1 MNKAEK
7 TATIEELKEQFGE
20 NNYFYLA
27 DASTMSVGDV
37 NKFRRLCFEKGV
49 SMQVIKNTLVKKAL
63 EDTPAEKNYAGIFE
77 ALHGPTAI
85 LFSKDP
91 DAPANS
97 VAKMLKDYRRSGSD
111 RPLLKAAYVDSAVF
125 IGDDQLDALTKLKS
139 KQDLLGELIG
149 LLQSPAKNLVSALQS
164 GGSTIAGLVKALEE
178 RQA

>member
-7 TATIEELKEQFGE
+7 TVAIEELKEKFGE

-27 DASTMSVGDV
+27 DPSTMSVGDV
-37 NKFRRLCFEKGV
+37 NKFRRLCFERGV
-49 SMQVIKNTLVKKAL
+49 SMQVIKNKLVKKAL
-63 EDTPAEKNYAGIFE
+63 EDTPAEKNYAEIFE

-97 VAKMLKDYRRSGSD
+97 VAKLLKDYRRLGNEK
-111 RPLLKAAYVDSAVF
+111 PLLKGAYVDSAVF

-149 LLQSPAKNLVSALQS
+149 LLQSPARNLISALQS
-164 GGSTIAGLVKALEE
+164 GGTTIAGLVKALEE
-178 RQA
+178 REA

>member
-1 MNKAEK
+1 MNKTEK
-7 TATIEELKEQFGE
+7 TAAIEELKEQFGE
-20 NNYFYLA
+20 NTYFYLA
-27 DASTMSVGDV
+27 DASTMSVADV
-37 NKFRRLCFEKGV
+37 NKFRRLCYESGV

-63 EDTPAEKNYAGIFE
+63 EDTPAEKNYAHIFE

-85 LFSKDP
+85 LFSKNP
-91 DAPANS
+91 EAPANS
-97 VAKMLKDYRRSGSD
+97 VAKMLKDYRKSGSE

-139 KQDLLGELIG
+139 KQDLLGEVIG
-149 LLQSPAKNLVSALQS
+149 LLQSPARNLVSALQS

>member
-20 NNYFYLA
+20 TNYFYLA
-27 DASTMSVGDV
+27 DASTMSVADV

-97 VAKMLKDYRRSGSD
+97 VAKMLKDHRRSGSD

-149 LLQSPAKNLVSALQS
+149 LLQSPARNLVSALQS

>member
-7 TATIEELKEQFGE
+7 TVAIEELKEQFGE

-37 NKFRRLCFEKGV
+37 NTFRRLCFERGV
-49 SMQVIKNTLVKKAL
+49 AMQAIKNKRVKKAL
-63 EDTPAEKNYAGIFE
+63 EDTPAEKNYAEIFE

-97 VAKMLKDYRRSGSD
+97 VAKMLKDHRRSGNEK
-111 RPLLKAAYVDSAVF
+111 PLLKAAYVDSAVF

-149 LLQSPAKNLVSALQS
+149 LLQSPARNLISALQS
-164 GGSTIAGLVKALEE
+164 GGTTIAGLVKALEE
-178 RQA
+178 REA

>member
-1 MNKAEK
+1 MNKTEK
-7 TATIEELKEQFGE
+7 TAAIEELKEKFE
-20 NNYFYLA
+20 ETNYFYLA
-27 DASTMSVGDV
+27 DASTMTVADV
-37 NKFRRLCFEKGV
+37 NKFRRLCFESGV

-63 EDTPAEKNYAGIFE
+63 EDTPAEKNYAGVLE

-85 LFSKDP
+85 LFSNNP
-91 DAPANS
+91 EAPANS
-97 VAKMLKDYRRSGSD
+97 VAKMLKDYRKSGSE

-139 KQDLLGELIG
+139 KQDLLGEVIG
-149 LLQSPAKNLVSALQS
+149 LLQSPARNLISALQS

>member
-7 TATIEELKEQFGE
+7 TVAIEELKEQFGE

-37 NKFRRLCFEKGV
+37 NKFRRLCFERGV
-49 SMQVIKNTLVKKAL
+49 SMQVIKNKLVKKAL
-63 EDTPAEKNYAGIFE
+63 EDTPAEKNYAEIFE

-97 VAKMLKDYRRSGSD
+97 VAKMLKDHRRSGNEK
-111 RPLLKAAYVDSAVF
+111 PLLKAAYVDSAVF

-149 LLQSPAKNLVSALQS
+149 LLQSPARNLISALQS
-164 GGSTIAGLVKALEE
+164 GGTTIAGLVKALEE
-178 RQA
+178 REA

>member
-7 TATIEELKEQFGE
+7 TATIEVLKEQFGE

-85 LFSKDP
+85 LFSNDP
-91 DAPANS
+91 AAPANS
-97 VAKMLKDYRRSGSD
+97 VAKMLKDYRRSGSE

>member
-7 TATIEELKEQFGE
+7 TVAIEELKEQFGE

-37 NKFRRLCFEKGV
+37 NKFRRLCFERGV
-49 SMQVIKNTLVKKAL
+49 SMQVIKNKLVKKAL
-63 EDTPAEKNYAGIFE
+63 EDTPAEKNYAEIFE

-97 VAKMLKDYRRSGSD
+97 VAKLLKDHRRSGNEK
-111 RPLLKAAYVDSAVF
+111 PLLKAAYVDSAVF

-149 LLQSPAKNLVSALQS
+149 LLQSPARNLISALQS
-164 GGSTIAGLVKALEE
+164 GGTTIAGLVKALEE
-178 RQA
+178 REA

>member
-27 DASTMSVGDV
+27 DASTMSVTNV
-37 NKFRRLCFEKGV
+37 NKFRRLCFENGV

-63 EDTPAEKNYAGIFE
+63 EGTPAEKNYASIFE

>member
-20 NNYFYLA
+20 TNYFYLA
-27 DASTMSVGDV
+27 DASTMSVADV

-97 VAKMLKDYRRSGSD
+97 VAKMLKDHRRSGSE

-139 KQDLLGELIG
+139 KQDLLGEVIG
-149 LLQSPAKNLVSALQS
+149 LLQSPARNLISALQS